1 MWRNKMNQ
9 GLFDLLSD
17 ADFVVEKSWIRTN
30 YLEQEIVFKQG
41 EDAESLFLVL
51 EGSVNVQS
59 DADQNDQNINSK
71 VACIEKGEVFGE
83 FCLFENLP
91 REFTVIADK
100 SCCLAEINRD
110 ILLQFFEQHPERGYK
125 VMADLL
131 GAVVKRLRKSNK
143 RTLSLLSWGM
153 KSRTL

>member
-1 MWRNKMNQ
+1 M
-9 GLFDLLSD
+9 LD
-17 ADFVVEKSWIRTN
+17 
-30 YLEQEIVFKQG
+30 
-41 EDAESLFLVL
+41 
-51 EGSVNVQS
+51 GSVTVQS
-59 DADQNDQNINSK
+59 DADQNEQNINSK
-71 VACIEKGEVFGE
+71 VANIEQGEVFGE
-83 FCLFENLP
+83 FCLFEDLP

-100 SCCLAEINRD
+100 SCCLAEIHRD
-110 ILLQFFEQHPERGYK
+110 VLLKFFEQHPECGYK